1 MLRLLFGEPKRKDEG
16 LLLQTAQAIRAYI
29 RSLEP
34 AAGKRIKGQR
44 LHKQHRLAIWSKGF
58 LDALN
63 ELEQSLYCCTRY
75 AAQVHRAYVE
85 EMDPQE
91 LDDYHRFVYFYKNG
105 FIRVFSILDK
115 LGTFMNDLFELK
127 TEAIKA
133 RFSYFTVLR
142 RMHERHIHDTL
153 EQRLYDLKNEYK
165 DVLDRLRNQRNMEIH
180 YINVE
185 MLDDLLQTQPI
196 PGERIHVENVHQNVA
211 DLQKGFDLVCRTLT
225 LAFTYI
231 SKQAKS

>member
-1 MLRLLFGEPKRKDEG
+1 MLRLLFGEPKRKDAG

-29 RSLEP
+29 RALEP
-34 AAGKRIKGQR
+34 GPGKRTKGQR
-44 LHKQHRLAIWSKGF
+44 LHKQHRLAIWGKGF

-75 AAQVHRAYVE
+75 ASQIHQAYVE
-85 EMDPQE
+85 NMDPEE

-115 LGTFMNDLFELK
+115 LGTFMNDLLELK

-142 RMHERHIHDTL
+142 RMHERHIHDIL
-153 EQRLYDLKNEYK
+153 EQQLYDLKNEYK

-196 PGERIHVENVHQNVA
+196 PGERIHVENVQHNVA
-211 DLQKGFDLVCRTLT
+211 DLQKGFDMVCRTLIIT
-225 LAFTYI
+225 FTYI
-231 SKQAKS
+231 SKLAKN